1 MRPCISL
8 ALLPC
13 SSAHFRVCQGRAP
26 TRGSGAVI
34 WDASALIVLS
44 LGRSAGTPETG
55 SRFAFVFVFVLRNDA
70 LASSRMS
77 TVVEGVLGKGGVLR
91 FSRSA

>member
-55 SRFAFVFVFVLRNDA
+55 RRFAFVFVLCYDA
-70 LASSRMS
+70 LASSRTS
-77 TVVEGVLGKGGVLR
+77 TVVKSVLGKAGC
-91 FSRSA
+91 